1 MPATPTRKATPAD
14 AGHEPLLG
22 IAFPSPARLPVV
34 FFLVSLPPGATFA
47 RPMPAGTVDVEGE
60 LVSDVRAA

>member
-1 MPATPTRKATPAD
+1 MSSTRPAQASD

-22 IAFPSPARLPVV
+22 LFIPPAPGLPRGALFVVGTPVSKASPSRVI
-34 FFLVSLPPGATFA
+34 
-47 RPMPAGTVDVEGE
+47 DVEGE